1 MKIAVVTAT
10 FQRQDGT
17 TPKILKRAL
26 DSLNVQAHQDW
37 KLFLIGDAYPD
48 QDEFNSYKGYLPKD
62 KIYIEN
68 LPISVE
74 RERYPEP
81 SHKRWCVSGIT
92 PVNVGIE
99 RALKEGY
106 DYVAL
111 LDHDDI
117 WYPDHLQLIN
127 IGIELTKSPFI
138 FGRGYYKTY
147 NQETGKDGTIGI
159 PYVNFSPKLFKELKI
174 NENKPIELHYGI
186 KSYACYPTMGIF
198 LKTSVCLDCRTIS
211 IRMRDCLKEIGHATP
226 GDGDWWLRIR
236 QEMIEQKYKPAL
248 YIDHI
253 TCANIDEGYSKT
265 KS

>member
-17 TPKILKRAL
+17 TPKVLKRAL
-26 DSLNVQAHQDW
+26 DSLNLQAHQDW

-48 QDEFNSYKGYLPKD
+48 QDEFNSYKNYLPEN
-62 KIYIEN
+62 KIYTKN
-68 LPISVE
+68 LPTSVE

-99 RALKEGY
+99 RALEEGY

-111 LDHDDI
+111 LDHDDV
-117 WYPDHLQLIN
+117 WYPDHLSLIN
-127 IGIELTKSPFI
+127 EGIEQTKSPFI
-138 FGRGYYKTY
+138 FTRGYY
-147 NQETGKDGTIGI
+147 GTIGI
-159 PYVNFSPKLFKELKI
+159 PSVNFSLKLFKELMI
-174 NENKPIELHYGI
+174 NES
-186 KSYACYPTMGIF
+186 KSIDLNYRINSYTCYPTMGTF
-198 LKTSVCLDCRTIS
+198 LKTSVCLDCRVITL
-211 IRMRDCLKEIGHATP
+211 RMRDCLKETGHAIP

-236 QEMIEQKYKPAL
+236 QEMLEQKYKPAL